1 MKPLIRN
8 IPITVIGIPG
18 LWLFATAAGRP
29 TLDKEKSQ
37 IEFVGSKAAPCKIAM
52 TDTILAVSAKFT
64 IDRTKWGMT
73 YGKGRVNDEVD
84 ISVALVFAC

>member
-1 MKPLIRN
+1 MLLAFLVYGCSRPQRVVQHW
-8 IPITVIGIPG
+8 ITKN
-18 LWLFATAAGRP
+18 LKLNSSAAKR
-29 TLDKEKSQ
+29 
-37 IEFVGSKAAPCKIAM
+37 APCKIAM

-84 ISVALVFAC
+84 ISVPLVFAC